1 MVNRSTWIVIS
12 IFVLLLA
19 VFLLYQ
25 RMDKP
30 VEEEEILPDGT
41 QIEESMLLEISPDQ
55 YIASIRIA
63 DTEGNQVEIEREN
76 AESEW
81 VLIGAEDGT
90 TDVAQIDSTLDQ
102 ILTLKT
108 QGKLDPAPTLDAIGL
123 DKPIHSIKLILNN
136 RILYHIKIGDTTIT
150 GNSLY
155 VQVNNREPQVVS
167 KYPLDQAINMLTT
180 LPILPTATPELPTED
195 TTSP

>member
-1 MVNRSTWIVIS
+1 
-12 IFVLLLA
+12 
-19 VFLLYQ
+19 
-25 RMDKP
+25 
-30 VEEEEILPDGT
+30 
-41 QIEESMLLEISPDQ
+41 MLLEISPDQ

-108 QGKLDPAPTLDAIGL
+108 QGKLDPAPSFEAIGL
-123 DKPIHSIKLILNN
+123 DKPVHSIMLILNN

-167 KYPLDQAINMLTT
+167 KYPLDQAISMLTN